1 VGTKQS
7 IFIEKKKGM
16 SSTISAIIVNYNAG
30 SLLRGCVDS
39 LLACPIAIEIIIVDN
54 ASHDESLDR
63 LPALTHILVIRNP
76 TNVGFAASCNIGID
90 ASSTPFLLSLNPDC
104 FFKPG
109 AVSVLLTT
117 LQSANRIGMVGGL
130 LMNEDGS
137 EQGGGR
143 RAVPTPWRSFVRAF
157 GLAAVYLTMRRLVAL
172 SSTSQFTKVEF
183 GDAAENDIA
192 ARLIDSEARVQAWAE
207 ERGIERVVLRPTLI
221 YGLGRDKNISEIA
234 CFINRFSFFPL
245 LERAQGLRQPVHAE
259 DVAATC
265 VAALLAPAAVNC
277 AYNISGGE
285 TLTYRDLVTR
295 VFLALSRPAR
305 LVTVQ
310 LWAFRFAVAML
321 RPFSRYRHWSAAMAE
336 RMNRDL
342 VFDHAE
348 ATRDLGFKPRG
359 FALTA
364 KDMPQ

>member
-1 VGTKQS
+1 MAKLLVGVL
-7 IFIEKKKGM
+7 GA
-16 SSTISAIIVNYNAG
+16 SSLVG
-30 SLLRGCVDS
+30 GCVLP
-39 LLACPIAIEIIIVDN
+39 LLHAEGWHVLAYTRQTQLCKTRDELSISWQVLSTDATDRQMSRDNVEITPYWVCVAPIWVLPDYFSMIE
-54 ASHDESLDR
+54 AS
-63 LPALTHILVIRNP
+63 
-76 TNVGFAASCNIGID
+76 
-90 ASSTPFLLSLNPDC
+90 
-104 FFKPG
+104 G
-109 AVSVLLTT
+109 A
-117 LQSANRIGMVGGL
+117 
-130 LMNEDGS
+130 
-137 EQGGGR
+137 
-143 RAVPTPWRSFVRAF
+143 
-157 GLAAVYLTMRRLVAL
+157 RRLVAL
-172 SSTSQFTKVEF
+172 SSTSRFTKVGS

-207 ERGIERVVLRPTLI
+207 ERGIEWVVLRPTLI

-234 CFINRFSFFPL
+234 RFINRFSFFPL
-245 LERAQGLRQPVHAE
+245 LGRAQGLRQPVHAE
-259 DVAATC
+259 DVAAAC